1 MRLRFPLRVV
11 LTAVI
16 PLSLSGQGVDRTLS
30 SMAGGAAGGLA
41 GIVLSLPSG
50 CGSLF
55 RDRVCQLPAMVKGFA
70 VGNVIGS
77 TIGALHGGAA
87 SSCSKTERFGRA
99 LAGSLA
105 GAGLGTAAVATTHG
119 FVRIGLSPMV
129 QLAEGI
135 GAAAMLNPCDP
146 TRTGAPDSAALN
158 FEQQCRAPGRALAR
172 DAAGVGLAGGYAG
185 LYIYFKHAW
194 WSGERAPQWYVE
206 NDWDQNERDLDKFG
220 HFFGGYQ
227 LTRLTAELLR
237 AGCMPPTRAALL
249 AALYAYSFQFQI
261 EEWDGTQKMYGFSPA
276 DLVAD
281 AGGAIFAIAQ
291 QRTTWL
297 QATKPVWSYRPTL
310 AYRRRNEPGRVGIG
324 QPRATTDYSGQ
335 TYWFSTDVNALLPE
349 SAKRFWPAILRVS
362 AGYSITDYVNPD
374 TGAPQRA
381 RRKILLSIDIDPEHL
396 PGDGKAWRTI
406 KHELSFFRIPGP
418 TLQLTPSSKFF
429 AAYY

>member
-1 MRLRFPLRVV
+1 MRPRYPLILVLAFVFP
-11 LTAVI
+11 I
-16 PLSLSGQGVDRTLS
+16 FLSAQAVDRTLS
-30 SMAGGAAGGLA
+30 SMAGGVAGGLA
-41 GIVLSLPSG
+41 GLVVSLPAG
-50 CGSLF
+50 CGSVF
-55 RDRVCQLPAMVKGFA
+55 QDRQCRLSTMVKGFA
-70 VGNVIGS
+70 LGNVLGS
-77 TIGALHGGAA
+77 TIGAIRGGAFSA
-87 SSCSKTERFGRA
+87 CSRSERFGRA
-99 LAGSLA
+99 LAGTLA
-105 GAGLGTAAVATTHG
+105 GAGLGTAAVSTTHG
-119 FVRIGLSPMV
+119 FVRIGLSPVV

-135 GAAAMLNPCDP
+135 GAAAMLHHCD
-146 TRTGAPDSAALN
+146 RGALAEPDSAALS
-158 FEQQCRAPGRALAR
+158 FGQQCHAPDRALAR
-172 DAAGVGLAGGYAG
+172 DAAALGLTGGYAG

-194 WSGERAPQWYVE
+194 WSGERAPHWFVE
-206 NDWDQNERDLDKFG
+206 NDWDQNERDLDKLG

-227 LTRLTAELLR
+227 LTRLTSELLR

-261 EEWDGTQKMYGFSPA
+261 EEWDGTQKIYGFSPA
-276 DLVAD
+276 DLIAD
-281 AGGAIFAIAQ
+281 AGGAIFAVAQ

-335 TYWFSTDVNALLPE
+335 TYWFSTDVNALLPDNV
-349 SAKRFWPAILRVS
+349 KRFWPAILRVS
-362 AGYSITDYVNPD
+362 PGYSITDYVNPD